1 MDEGPG
7 RDLTGPD
14 CHALVVGTGR
24 HPAGARLAGLPSAT
38 RSAAALAEALRSV
51 CGMADDR
58 GDRVTLI
65 TDPAGPS
72 DVLAAMEAV
81 TARAEGGV
89 VLFCFVGHGLLGP
102 AEQLYL
108 ATSAGT
114 SAHSTAHAVPYAE
127 IRNLLGTSS
136 ARPVVILDC
145 CFSGLAEAVQQGP
158 RRDPY
163 VSARPDGSFLLASA
177 THYAAAFAPEGEE
190 HTLFSGELLRL
201 LREGDAGGPKWF
213 TLSDLYRLLDRRLQG
228 APARPHSDSV
238 GRIGDLVVAPNS
250 RYAPAPGPGPEPPQS
265 GGPCPYPGMQ
275 PFLPEQRHLFFG
287 RKTLTGDLCKRVTD
301 GAGGPVVLVGPS
313 GVGKSSL
320 LRAGLGAGLEGDGL
334 GPVLLVPAPGARP
347 FRTLTAAWADATGRP
362 FGEVERDLGA
372 GRFRAPADGRK
383 PPRVLIVDQLEEIFT
398 HCEDG
403 EERELFVRAL
413 TGAEGA
419 PGPRIVLGLRAD
431 YFGHCLRDPRLARLV
446 RDGHFPVPPMT
457 DDELRAAIE
466 EPAARAGLS
475 LEDGLAGHLLRD
487 LKDADA
493 GGRGTIAL
501 PFLAH
506 ALQETWARRHGDRL
520 TFAGYQ
526 AGGGIRTS
534 VGTAAERIHDSLD
547 AAGRRALRELLL
559 RMVRLVDGD
568 GRAVRRRVRTGELKD
583 HEALLKRLTDAR
595 LVVDDGEHAQLCHDS
610 LLHGWP
616 RLRDWINADL
626 DGLLVRRRLA
636 DAADAWAEDGRP
648 ASGLYAGKHLAAARS
663 LTAGDGRDG
672 TALLLPLRPVERDF
686 LAASG
691 RAQRRR
697 RTVQR
702 AGLAIVVVL
711 AVLASTLAV
720 LARGAQ
726 HRVEDRES
734 VLLARQLA
742 AKADSLRERD
752 PLAASRLSLA
762 AYRLASTPES
772 RSSLYATQMSRVP
785 VDLKG
790 TGEPVL
796 HLAYSGDG
804 RVLVASRRGGRV
816 QLWDLSRP
824 AAPRKAAALDLGS
837 AAAVAFHPRTRLL
850 AAQTAGGFAVW
861 DATDPDRPR
870 RLAARGA
877 PGGAASS
884 LVFSPDGRTVAAG
897 LEKGRLLLWQ
907 LADPARPEP
916 AGDRVV
922 AKEDLVSVAFNHDGR
937 LLAASSGVVGAED
950 GSGGSG
956 EIGLWDVRDP
966 VRPALKDT
974 VTTGTATRVA
984 FHPRRDL
991 LAGANRKDDLSGWTV
1006 EGGARLK
1013 LFAPAKGT
1021 FTYWKY
1027 DDLPALG
1034 FSKDGGAL
1042 AWAGKRAADPAPS
1055 NLLLRRVG
1063 DKDSALSDR
1072 LAEDSKLPVT
1082 APAQALAWDP
1092 AGAYLA
1098 AGGEDGSVRL
1108 WPQRPPAPAA
1118 TGSLPDSDTGTRPLS
1133 HDGTLMITKERW
1145 PGSQEETHRVWDIS
1159 RWTAPRL
1166 KFTVPRS
1173 WEVRNFLPGTSVLV
1187 AHKWTAGTKDHVFRL
1202 WDMSG
1207 PGAPDPGGTDITIN
1221 APNVN
1226 VGFSPD
1232 GRLLALGRDHD
1243 RRIEL
1248 WDVSKPRAP
1257 VRRSVFAGMTGDWT
1271 SSIWFLTDRVVETP
1285 DGKEK
1290 VQLWDVSD
1298 PGRPRRAGVV
1308 TGLKPDGSLGFGPTG
1323 SRHLML
1329 AEEPGRK
1336 VALWDL
1342 SDPDRPRRGGLLPLG
1357 VSGYQNIG
1365 SDVLVAVDRNNSLE
1379 FWDVKDFRHPRKT
1392 RTMPVDLGNPER
1404 SEIYKGSDRSRI
1416 LTGRNPYRIW
1426 DIGPGGDWRT
1436 PYFAT
1441 LPRASRVL
1449 LFPDRLPL
1457 IAVSSGKSTG
1467 EGALT
1472 FLLHPDTD
1480 RLYADLCRSSP
1491 ESVPR
1496 EDWKNLFSD
1505 VAHQRSC

>member
-24 HPAGARLAGLPSAT
+24 HPTDARLAGLPSAA
-38 RSAAALAEALRSV
+38 RSATALAEALRSA

-108 ATSAGT
+108 ATSACT

-127 IRNLLGTSS
+127 IRNLLSS
-136 ARPVVILDC
+136 SAARPVVVLDC

-213 TLSDLYRLLDRRLQG
+213 TLADLYRHLDRRLQG
-228 APARPHSDSV
+228 APARPHSGSV
-238 GRIGDLVVAPNS
+238 GRIGDLVLARNP
-250 RYAPAPGPGPEPPQS
+250 RYAPAAGPGPEPPQS
-265 GGPCPYPGMQ
+265 DGPCPYPGMR
-275 PFLPEQRHLFFG
+275 PFQAEQRHLFFG
-287 RKTLTGDLCKRVTD
+287 REKLTRALLDRVTAV
-301 GAGGPVVLVGPS
+301 GPGGPVVLVGPS

-320 LRAGLGAGLEGDGL
+320 LRAGLGAALDGT
-334 GPVLLVPAPGARP
+334 GPGPALLVPAPGARP
-347 FRTLTAAWADATGRP
+347 FHTLTEAWADATGRP

-372 GRFRAPADGRK
+372 GRFGGPADGGR
-383 PPRVLIVDQLEEIFT
+383 PPGVLVVDQLEEIFT
-398 HCEDG
+398 HCEDA
-403 EERELFVRAL
+403 EERELFIRAL

-431 YFGHCLRDPRLARLV
+431 YFGHCLRDPRLSRLV
-446 RDGHFPVPPMT
+446 QDGQFTVPPMT
-457 DDELRAAIE
+457 DGELREAVE
-466 EPAARAGLS
+466 RPAAYAGLS
-475 LEDGLAGHLLRD
+475 LEDGLAGHLLRE
-487 LKDADA
+487 LKDEHA
-493 GGRGTIAL
+493 GPGEAIAL

-526 AGGGIRTS
+526 ATGGIRAS
-534 VGTAAERIHDSLD
+534 VGNTAERIHDALD
-547 AAGRRALRELLL
+547 ADGRRALRELLL

-568 GRAVRRRVRTGELKD
+568 GKAVRRRVRTGELGS
-583 HEALLKRLTDAR
+583 HAELLGRLADAR
-595 LVVDDGEHAQLCHDS
+595 LAVVDDGQAQLCHDS

-626 DGLLVRRRLA
+626 DGLLVRRRLD
-636 DAADAWAEDGRP
+636 DAAEAWAEAGRP
-648 ASGLYAGKHLAAARS
+648 SSGLYAGKHLAAARS
-663 LTAGDGRDG
+663 LSAGGDGLGRQ
-672 TALLLPLRPVERDF
+672 LPLRPVEQDF

-697 RTVQR
+697 KTAQR

-726 HRVEDRES
+726 HRAEDRES
-734 VLLARQLA
+734 VLLSRQLA
-742 AKADSLRERD
+742 AKADALRERD
-752 PLAASRLSLA
+752 PLTAFRLSLA
-762 AYRLASTPES
+762 SYRLAKTPES
-772 RSSLYATQMSRVP
+772 RSSLYAAQMSRVP

-790 TGEPVL
+790 TGGPVL
-796 HLAYSGDG
+796 HMAYSGDG
-804 RVLVASRRGGRV
+804 EVLVTSRRGGRV
-816 QLWDLSRP
+816 QLWDVSRP

-837 AAAVAFHPRTRLL
+837 TAAVAFHPRTRLL
-850 AAQTAGGFAVW
+850 AAQTPGGFAVW
-861 DATDPDRPR
+861 DTTDPRSPR

-884 LVFSPDGRTVAAG
+884 LVFGPDGRTVAAG
-897 LEKGRLLLWQ
+897 LDKGRLLLWD
-907 LADPARPEP
+907 LADPARPELRT
-916 AGDRVV
+916 DRTV
-922 AKEDLVSVAFNHDGR
+922 AEQDVVSVAFNRDGR
-937 LLAASSGVVGAED
+937 LLAVSSGTLGAAD

-956 EIGLWDVRDP
+956 AIGLWDVRDP
-966 VRPALKDT
+966 ARPALKDT
-974 VTTGTATRVA
+974 ATTGTATRVA

-991 LAGANRKDDLSGWTV
+991 LAGASRKSDLAGWTV
-1006 EGGARLK
+1006 EGGERLK
-1013 LFAPAKGT
+1013 SLAPANSYP
-1021 FTYWKY
+1021 YWKFE
-1027 DDLPALG
+1027 DLPALG
-1034 FSKDGGAL
+1034 FSKDGTIL
-1042 AWAGKRAADPAPS
+1042 AEAAEPIAGKAAPS
-1055 NLLLRRVG
+1055 SLLLRRLG
-1063 DKDSALSDR
+1063 DKDSALFDS
-1072 LAEDSKLPVT
+1072 LAEESPLPVS
-1082 APAQALAWDP
+1082 APARTVAWDP
-1092 AGAYLA
+1092 GGAYLA
-1098 AGGEDGSVRL
+1098 AGGEEGTVRL

-1118 TGSLPDSDTGTRPLS
+1118 LGSLPYADMGTSPIS
-1133 HDGTLMITKERW
+1133 PDGTLMITEERTR
-1145 PGSQEETHRVWDIS
+1145 GSSETTHRVWDVS

-1166 KFTVPRS
+1166 KFTLPQD
-1173 WEVRNFLPGTSVLV
+1173 WEARNFLPGTSLFL
-1187 AHKWTAGTKDHVFRL
+1187 AHKWTKSTNEHVFRL

-1207 PGAPDPGGTDITIN
+1207 RGAPARGGDITLT
-1221 APNVN
+1221 APDVN

-1232 GRLLALGRDHD
+1232 GRLLALGRTFD

-1248 WDVSKPRAP
+1248 WDVSKPRTP
-1257 VRRSVFAGMTGDWT
+1257 VRRSVFEGSTKDFT
-1271 SSIWFLTDRVVETP
+1271 SSIWFLTDRVVETQEEK
-1285 DGKEK
+1285 GK

-1298 PGRPRRAGVV
+1298 PGRPRRSGAV
-1308 TGLKPDGSLGFGPTG
+1308 TGMKPDGTIGFGNPG
-1323 SRHLML
+1323 SRPLLLTEMPDKTW
-1329 AEEPGRK
+1329 AI
-1336 VALWDL
+1336 WDL
-1342 SDPDRPRRGGLLPLG
+1342 SDPGRPRRGGSLPLG
-1357 VSGYQNIG
+1357 VSGYQTIG
-1365 SDVLVAVDRNNSLE
+1365 GDMLAAVDRNNSLQ
-1379 FWDVKDFRHPRKT
+1379 FWDVKDFRNPRKT
-1392 RTMPVDLGNPER
+1392 RTMPLEPGENQAEIER
-1404 SEIYKGSDRSRI
+1404 GFGRGRA
-1416 LTGRNPYRIW
+1416 LTGKKPYRIW

-1436 PYFAT
+1436 PYFAA
-1441 LPRASRVL
+1441 LPDANRVL
-1449 LFPDRLPL
+1449 LFPDRRPL
-1457 IAVSSGKSTG
+1457 IAISTGKSSYEAGT
-1467 EGALT
+1467 LT

-1480 RLYADLCRSSP
+1480 RLYADLCRTSP
-1491 ESVPR
+1491 ASVPE

-1505 VAHQRSC
+1505 VAYQRSC

>member
-38 RSAAALAEALRSV
+38 RSATALAEALRSA
-51 CGMADDR
+51 CGMADDG

-114 SAHSTAHAVPYAE
+114 SVHSTAHAVPYAE
-127 IRNLLGTSS
+127 IRNLLSTSS

-177 THYAAAFAPEGEE
+177 THYAAAFAPDGEE

-213 TLSDLYRLLDRRLQG
+213 TLSDLYRQLDRRLQG
-228 APARPHSDSV
+228 APARPHSGSV
-238 GRIGDLVVAPNS
+238 GRIGDLVVAPNP
-250 RYAPAPGPGPEPPQS
+250 RYAPVAEPGPEPPQS
-265 GGPCPYPGMQ
+265 GGPCPYPGMR

-287 RKTLTGDLCKRVTD
+287 REKLTRDLIDRVTA
-301 GAGGPVVLVGPS
+301 GGSGGPVVLVGPS

-320 LRAGLGAGLEGDGL
+320 LRAGLGADLDRTGP

-347 FRTLTAAWADATGRP
+347 FRTLTAAWAEATDRP
-362 FGEVERDLGA
+362 FGEVERELGA
-372 GRFRAPADGRK
+372 GRFGGPVDGRR
-383 PPRVLIVDQLEEIFT
+383 PPGVLIVDQLEEIFT
-398 HCEDG
+398 HCEDA
-403 EERELFVRAL
+403 EERELFIRAL
-413 TGAEGA
+413 TGAGRT

-431 YFGHCLRDPRLARLV
+431 YFGHCLREPRLSRLV
-446 RDGHFPVPPMT
+446 REGQFTVPPLT
-457 DDELRAAIE
+457 GGELREAVE
-466 EPAARAGLS
+466 RPAAYAGLR
-475 LEDGLAGHLLRD
+475 LEDGLADHLLRE
-487 LKDADA
+487 LKDERA
-493 GGRGTIAL
+493 GPGEAVAL

-506 ALQETWARRHGDRL
+506 ALQETWALRHGDRL

-526 AGGGIRTS
+526 ATGGIRTS
-534 VGTAAERIHDSLD
+534 VGAAVERIHDTLD
-547 AAGRRALRELLL
+547 TTGRRDLRDLLL

-568 GRAVRRRVRTGELKD
+568 GRAVRCRVRIDELGG
-583 HEALLKRLTDAR
+583 HAALLGRLADAR
-595 LVVDDGEHAQLCHDS
+595 LVVVDAGEAQLCHDS
-610 LLHGWP
+610 LLHGWS
-616 RLRDWINADL
+616 RLRDWINEVL

-636 DAADAWAEDGRP
+636 EAADAWAEADRP
-648 ASGLYAGKHLAAARS
+648 ASGLYAGRHLAAARS
-663 LTAGDGRDG
+663 LTADGGD
-672 TALLLPLRPVERDF
+672 LPPLRPVERDF

-691 RAQRRR
+691 RAERRR
-697 RTVQR
+697 KAVRR

-726 HRVEDRES
+726 NRAEDRES

-742 AKADSLRERD
+742 AKADALRERD
-752 PLAASRLSLA
+752 PLTASRLSLA

-772 RSSLYATQMSRVP
+772 RSSLYAAQMSRVP

-790 TGEPVL
+790 TDEPVL
-796 HLAYSGDG
+796 HVAYSGDG
-804 RVLVASRRGGRV
+804 RVLVTSGRSGRV

-824 AAPRKAAALDLGS
+824 TAPRKAAALDLGS
-837 AAAVAFHPRTRLL
+837 AAAVAFHPRSRLL

-861 DATDPDRPR
+861 DTTDPHRPR

-897 LEKGRLLLWQ
+897 LEKGRLLLWD
-907 LADPARPEP
+907 LTGPARPELRT
-916 AGDRVV
+916 DRTV
-922 AKEDLVSVAFNHDGR
+922 ATEPLVSVVFNHDGR
-937 LLAASSGVVGAED
+937 LLAASSGVLGAED

-956 EIGLWDVRDP
+956 AIGLWDVRDP
-966 VRPALKDT
+966 ARPVLKDT
-974 VTTGTATRVA
+974 VTTGTATRLA
-984 FHPRRDL
+984 FHPRRDV
-991 LAGANRKDDLSGWTV
+991 LAGASRKSDLSGWTV
-1006 EGGARLK
+1006 AGGERLK
-1013 LFAPAKGT
+1013 AFAPAKGT
-1021 FTYWKY
+1021 FTSWRFE
-1027 DDLPALG
+1027 DLPVLG
-1034 FSKDGGAL
+1034 FSRDGATL
-1042 AWAGKRAADPAPS
+1042 VWAGKHTGRYAKSDLTLKRVADT
-1055 NLLLRRVG
+1055 
-1063 DKDSALSDR
+1063 DSPDFGSGVEESL
-1072 LAEDSKLPVT
+1072 LPVSSH
-1082 APAQALAWDP
+1082 ARAVAWDP
-1092 AGAYLA
+1092 GGAYLA
-1098 AGGEDGSVRL
+1098 SGGEDGTVRL
-1108 WPQRPPAPAA
+1108 WPLRPPAPAA
-1118 TGSLPDSDTGTRPLS
+1118 VGSLPYIDTGTSPIS
-1133 HDGTLMITKERW
+1133 HDGTLMITEER
-1145 PGSQEETHRVWDIS
+1145 GKGTQTTRRVWDVR

-1166 KFTVPRS
+1166 KFTVPEP
-1173 WEVRNFLPGTSVLV
+1173 WEIRNFLPRTSVLL
-1187 AHKWTAGTKDHVFRL
+1187 AHRYTAATKEHLFRL

-1207 PGAPDPGGTDITIN
+1207 PGGPVPGGDIPFNAPD
-1221 APNVN
+1221 VN
-1226 VGFSPD
+1226 LGFSPD
-1232 GRLLALGRDHD
+1232 GRLLALGRTFD

-1248 WDVSKPRAP
+1248 WDVSRPRTP
-1257 VRRSVFAGMTGDWT
+1257 VRRSVFEGSTSDFT
-1271 SSIWFLTDRVVETP
+1271 SSIWFLTPRAIATRE
-1285 DGKEK
+1285 GKETL
-1290 VQLWDVSD
+1290 QLWDVAD

-1308 TGLKPDGSLGFGPTG
+1308 SGIRTERSIGFSH
-1323 SRHLML
+1323 SRNLML

-1342 SDPDRPRRGGLLPLG
+1342 SDLDRPRRGGMLPAGL
-1357 VSGYQNIG
+1357 SGYEEVG
-1365 SDVLVAVDRNNSLE
+1365 GDMLAAVDQNNSLQL
-1379 FWDVKDFRHPRKT
+1379 WNVKDRLHPRKT
-1392 RTMPVDLGNPER
+1392 RTILLDQEDN
-1404 SEIYKGSDRSRI
+1404 SEIERGPDESRV
-1416 LTGRNPYRIW
+1416 LTGKKPWRVW

-1436 PYFAT
+1436 PHFAA
-1441 LPRASRVL
+1441 LPGASRVL

-1457 IAVSSGKSTG
+1457 IAVSSGKSG
-1467 EGALT
+1467 IGKDGLT

-1480 RLYADLCRSSP
+1480 RLYAELCRTSP
-1491 ESVPR
+1491 SSVPR

-1505 VAHQRSC
+1505 VAYQRSCE